1 VQDLDWKLKRL
12 EEKKIRRFLE
22 TRDFDFDFVRSK
34 TYCRQFFNQL
44 TGQNKKVLLEYL
56 FGFAHQ
62 PFIKTKTVTPE
73 LLTKVFSQ
81 AVSIYTGLMLPQ

>member
-1 VQDLDWKLKRL
+1 
-12 EEKKIRRFLE
+12 
-22 TRDFDFDFVRSK
+22 
-34 TYCRQFFNQL
+34 
-44 TGQNKKVLLEYL
+44 LLEYL